1 MCRES
6 HDERRTT
13 HGTDKSVLHETRYD
27 VDDPITET
35 VIEAISEVSNDPP
48 TEMEPL
54 YESVSPDAL
63 MDLFDRPSHVDVP
76 ARVEF
81 RHHGYAVV
89 IEDDGQVTI
98 CDTE

>member
-13 HGTDKSVLHETRYD
+13 HGRDKSVLHETTHD
-27 VDDPITET
+27 GDGPITET
-35 VIEAISEVSNDPP
+35 VIEALSDVSDDPP

-63 MDLFDRPSHVDVP
+63 MDLFDRSSHVAVP

-89 IEDDGQVTI
+89 IEDDGQVII
-98 CDTE
+98 CDAE